1 MSDDPPPPSQ
11 PPATPRGLAC
21 PAGSDWAAARGEKWR
36 AQLASMEAMLAPVDE
51 PLIRAL
57 HLDAPCRIADVG
69 CGGGGT
75 TLEILRRAP
84 AGSVVHGF
92 DISPGLIEVARRRT
106 PPDQHAVAFATADMA
121 TATAPERPYDRLVS
135 RFGIMFFDD
144 PPAAFA
150 NLVRWL
156 APGGRF
162 AFAAWGRPADNPWMT
177 IVREAVAEVVDVPV
191 SDPEAPGAFRYAEAD
206 KLLTLLDRA
215 GFGQLDAR
223 DWRGLIPIG
232 GALAPAEAAA
242 FALASF
248 ASFGELLAAAGD
260 GALDAVRKSLTSRFS
275 RHQQDGA
282 VRMDACVHI
291 VTGARVPLR

>member
-1 MSDDPPPPSQ
+1 MNEN
-11 PPATPRGLAC
+11 PAAT
-21 PAGSDWAAARGEKWR
+21 DWTAARGEKWR
-36 AQLASMEAMLAPVDE
+36 AQLAGMEAMLKPVDE
-51 PLIRAL
+51 PLIRAVN
-57 HLDAPCRIADVG
+57 LDAACRIADIG

-92 DISPGLIEVARRRT
+92 DLSPALIELARSRKRS
-106 PPDQHAVAFATADMA
+106 DECAIAFEIADMA
-121 TATAPERPYDRLVS
+121 TATAPEEPYDRLVS

-144 PPAAFA
+144 PLAAFA

-162 AFAAWGRPADNPWMT
+162 AFAVWARPAENPWMT
-177 IVREAVAEVVDVPV
+177 SVREVVAEIIDLPPP
-191 SDPEAPGAFRYAEAD
+191 DPEAPGPFRYAEAD

-215 GFGQLDAR
+215 GYGELDVG
-223 DWRGLIPIG
+223 DWRGVLPIG
-232 GALAPAEAAA
+232 GGLPAAEAAN

-248 ASFGELLAAAGD
+248 SSFGELLAEAGNEV
-260 GALDAVRKSLTSRFS
+260 LNDARQSLTSRLS

-291 VTGARVPLR
+291 FTGARRG